1 VSQRSQDALERL
13 SDGPIYTVYLDAGS
27 FSWLVEI
34 IEAKSRSQIWLKG
47 YQRLVKRTML
57 AFQESEKALNPSPT
71 DETRKRVV
79 PRATRKPARKS
90 GKR

>member
-1 VSQRSQDALERL
+1 VGQRSQDALERL

-27 FSWLVEI
+27 FSWLMEI
-34 IEAKSRSQIWLKG
+34 LEAKTRSQIWLKG
-47 YQRLVKRTML
+47 YQRLVKRTIL
-57 AFQESEKALNPSPT
+57 AFQEAERALNPPDAPRRRT
-71 DETRKRVV
+71 I